1 MNAYLQ
7 SIKVELMMK
16 GYCASLEE
24 IPSMFYQDNL
34 DLFKYVEKHNTVVFS
49 LSKLVEYGLDT
60 EETGLVA
67 LIANRVTT
75 QLENNAIDIDIA
87 ITAMDILYTCLNN
100 LIADKYHVFT
110 VNVSKLERYL

>member
-34 DLFKYVEKHNTVVFS
+34 DLFRYVEKHNTVVFS
-49 LSKLVEYGLDT
+49 LSKLIEYGLDT

-67 LIANRVTT
+67 LIANRITT
-75 QLENNAIDIDIA
+75 QLENNAINIDIA